1 MKDDSGVHTHGQ
13 LSKEQGHLIPLHA
26 MCLWICMFG
35 NASSLV
41 RGWEHSIWFSSGN
54 FSGNTLKLLLFKPGL
69 FHGMTLHVKSE
80 THL

>member
-1 MKDDSGVHTHGQ
+1 
-13 LSKEQGHLIPLHA
+13 
-26 MCLWICMFG
+26 MFG